1 MALRGKKPELV
12 KKRLKALFFGEAGV
26 GKTTA
31 ALQFPKPYLIDTE
44 RGAEHKQYTD
54 YLKNNDGAIFQ
65 TTNYEDLILE
75 IKSLLSERHDYKT
88 LIIDTL
94 TIIYE
99 DLIDKYSKDKLV
111 GSGFGRNYSAAAID
125 MKRLSNLL
133 LRLDMNV
140 IIITHMKNEYNNGQN
155 NTMEVINQIPDC
167 YKKLP
172 YLFDLVLKMKK
183 LGKFRKAEVIKSRI
197 ESFKTDEEF
206 NFSYDEISARYDKEM
221 LEKESKEEE
230 LVSQEEINKLNKL
243 IKLFNISDESVDKIL
258 DKINCISID
267 EMTREQA
274 NKWINH
280 LEQKINE

>member
-1 MALRGKKPELV
+1 MALRGKSPDFL

-54 YLKNNDGAIFQ
+54 YLKNNGGAIFQ
-65 TTNYEDLILE
+65 TTNYDELIAE
-75 IKSLLSERHDYKT
+75 IKALLSEKHDYKT

-99 DLIDKYSKDKLV
+99 DLIDKYSKDKNI
-111 GSGFGRNYSAAAID
+111 GSGFGRHYSAAAID

-140 IIITHMKNEYNNGQN
+140 IIITHMKNEYSATHDQK
-155 NTMEVINQIPDC
+155 MEVINQIPDC

-206 NFSYDEISARYDKEM
+206 NFSYDEISSRYDKEI
-221 LEKESKEEE
+221 LEKQSKEEE
-230 LVSQEEINKLNKL
+230 LVSEEEINKLNKL
-243 IKLFNISDESVDKIL
+243 IKLFNISEESINKIL

-267 EMTREQA
+267 EMTKEQA
-274 NKWINH
+274 IKWISH